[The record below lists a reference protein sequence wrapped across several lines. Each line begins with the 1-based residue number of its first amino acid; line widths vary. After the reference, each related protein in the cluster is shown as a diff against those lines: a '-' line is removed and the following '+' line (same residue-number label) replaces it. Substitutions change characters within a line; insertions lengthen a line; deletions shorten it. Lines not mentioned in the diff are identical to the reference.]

1 LTWRQLLRGA
11 AALPFRALPLW
22 VRRRTIEAIA
32 KSYLASDPRTALR
45 WLLQADDDIVALT
58 SEAAFAYE
66 GGIHPKH
73 RLMRYHDFF
82 VQRIRAGDRV
92 LDIGC
97 GYGAVAHS
105 IASRTEASVSGI
117 DLHRPNI
124 EKACERYRL
133 PNLRFVLGDAL
144 TDLPDQTFDVIV
156 FSNVLE
162 HLDERVAFLRSAQER
177 LRPARWLIRV
187 PMFDRDWRV
196 PLRKEL
202 GMFYF
207 NDATHRVEYT
217 RETFEEEIRA
227 AGLSIVH
234 LQVNWGEIWSEV
246 RAG

>member
-1 LTWRQLLRGA
+1 M
-11 AALPFRALPLW
+11 
-22 VRRRTIEAIA
+22 
-32 KSYLASDPRTALR
+32 
-45 WLLQADDDIVALT
+45 ALT